1 MSLLQAVSEAK
12 ALLVTWEPVVE
23 PNDEA
28 GVELEISG
36 QIFSHYNSWS
46 ELLYVCTIGRARGTG
61 LASSIRRISELGWQ
75 IFLWLSWIVF
85 SLGELI
91 ITTLY

>member
-1 MSLLQAVSEAK
+1 M
-12 ALLVTWEPVVE
+12 EPS
-23 PNDEA
+23 DEA

-36 QIFSHYNSWS
+36 QIFGHYNSWS

-61 LASSIRRISELGWQ
+61 LASTVRRITELGWQ